1 MCCGREFMRNERDVA
16 NRIYEY
22 VRTDGR
28 VCMNDDTGKNRTYMY
43 RLYVVWRKYMKYFM
57 HTSDRVGGKDVE
69 VRHIDDEQNDKNYC
83 VQTHQRVRESVRM

>member
-1 MCCGREFMRNERDVA
+1 MRNERDVA

-57 HTSDRVGGKDVE
+57 QK
-69 VRHIDDEQNDKNYC
+69 
-83 VQTHQRVRESVRM
+83 